1 MHLSMHNK
9 RLKIMQALKP
19 ILSTFLL
26 GLLSI
31 ASCFAQTDHCDM
43 YSGIL
48 LKGDSLYQTG
58 NFLAAIKSY
67 RAARVACPSK
77 VFETDARIERVVQNL
92 HQMKEKAIQRRD
104 EVIQKMSVL
113 EKDLQRARYN
123 EEMAEKKE
131 RMQRQIA
138 EQNKAEV
145 ASREQPGNQ
154 NTSPIE
160 QKNPWELLRTGHFQ
174 EALPIL
180 ESAAFTD
187 QQDSLSLMR
196 LAHANLF
203 NGKIETAE
211 SIYRILKPLPYRK
224 GNYNSFAEAYLNDF
238 KAFENAES
246 VLGSG
251 KVIPLPIRNAYLQ
264 IRTDLE
270 NYVQALALA
279 EQERL
284 RPKTKSMEEDA
295 HTSPKPENSIASTT
309 EIKIETSIE
318 KSTAAPAP
326 VKDTASSV
334 SVIAPKEQPTADAIT
349 PPNESSTVES
359 SPKPMEKTNEALA
372 STTEKGST
380 KTRYSTSSRNKL
392 EEDRPM
398 PPAPEFVLKTLI
410 NTEIENKT
418 NRTIPKTGEPSA
430 YIVFIGD
437 FDLNDYYAQR
447 TLKRARD
454 QYGIKEARIRYF
466 DEVLK
471 YRILLAEFATKEE
484 AAQYTLDFEQKHAER
499 AWMGV
504 LY

>member
-19 ILSTFLL
+19 ILSTLLL
-26 GLLSI
+26 GLLST
-31 ASCFAQTDHCDM
+31 ASCFAQADHCDM

-48 LKGDSLYQTG
+48 LKGDSLYQAG

-92 HQMKEKAIQRRD
+92 HQIKEKAIQRRD
-104 EVIQKMSVL
+104 EVVQKMSVL
-113 EKDLQRARYN
+113 EKDLQRACYN
-123 EEMAEKKE
+123 EEMAAKKE
-131 RMQRQIA
+131 RMLRQIA
-138 EQNKAEV
+138 EQNKAEIT
-145 ASREQPGNQ
+145 SREQPVNK
-154 NTSPIE
+154 NSSPTE
-160 QKNPWELLRTGHFQ
+160 QKNPWELLRTGQFQ

-224 GNYNSFAEAYLNDF
+224 GNFNSFAEAYLDDF
-238 KAFENAES
+238 KAFETAES
-246 VLGSG
+246 ILGSG

-279 EQERL
+279 EQEQL
-284 RPKTKSMEEDA
+284 KPKVKSMEEDS
-295 HTSPKPENSIASTT
+295 HSSPEPANSLASTK
-309 EIKIETSIE
+309 EVKIETSIE
-318 KSTAAPAP
+318 KSIAVPAP
-326 VKDTASSV
+326 VKDTTSTV
-334 SVIAPKEQPTADAIT
+334 SVTVPKEMASADSATAS
-349 PPNESSTVES
+349 NESSTVES
-359 SPKPMEKTNEALA
+359 DPRPMDKTNKTLA
-372 STTEKGST
+372 STTEKGIT
-380 KTRYSTSSRNKL
+380 KSRTSTSSREKL

-418 NRTIPKTGEPSA
+418 SNMK
-430 YIVFIGD
+430 
-437 FDLNDYYAQR
+437 
-447 TLKRARD
+447 K
-454 QYGIKEARIRYF
+454 K
-466 DEVLK
+466 
-471 YRILLAEFATKEE
+471 
-484 AAQYTLDFEQKHAER
+484 
-499 AWMGV
+499 
-504 LY
+504 

>member
-19 ILSTFLL
+19 ILSTLLL
-26 GLLSI
+26 GVLST
-31 ASCFAQTDHCDM
+31 ASCFAQADHCDM

-48 LKGDSLYQTG
+48 LKGDSLYQAG

-77 VFETDARIERVVQNL
+77 IFETDARIERVVQNL
-92 HQMKEKAIQRRD
+92 HQIKEKAIQRRD
-104 EVIQKMSVL
+104 EVVQKMSVL
-113 EKDLQRARYN
+113 EKDLQRVRYN
-123 EEMAEKKE
+123 EEMAAKKE

-138 EQNKAEV
+138 EQNKAEI
-145 ASREQPGNQ
+145 ASREQPENK
-154 NTSPIE
+154 NSYPTE

-224 GNYNSFAEAYLNDF
+224 GNFNSFAEAYLNDF

-284 RPKTKSMEEDA
+284 RPKAKSMEEDS
-295 HTSPKPENSIASTT
+295 HSSPEPAKSLASTK
-309 EIKIETSIE
+309 EVKIETSIE
-318 KSTAAPAP
+318 KSIAVPAP
-326 VKDTASSV
+326 VKDTTSTV
-334 SVIAPKEQPTADAIT
+334 SVTTPKEMPATDSTTA
-349 PPNESSTVES
+349 PNESSTVES

-380 KTRYSTSSRNKL
+380 KTRSSTSSRNKL

-410 NTEIENKT
+410 NTELENKT
-418 NRTIPKTGEPSA
+418 NRTTPKTGEPSA

-437 FDLNDYYAQR
+437 FDLNDFYAQR

>member
-1 MHLSMHNK
+1 
-9 RLKIMQALKP
+9 MQALRP

-123 EEMAEKKE
+123 EELAAKKE

-138 EQNKAEV
+138 EQNKAEI

-154 NTSPIE
+154 NSYPIE

-224 GNYNSFAEAYLNDF
+224 GNFNSFAEAYLNDF

-284 RPKTKSMEEDA
+284 RPKTKSMEEDS
-295 HTSPKPENSIASTT
+295 HTSPKPVNSIASTT
-309 EIKIETSIE
+309 EVKIETSIE
-318 KSTAAPAP
+318 KSTTAPAP
-326 VKDTASSV
+326 VKDTASTV
-334 SVIAPKEQPTADAIT
+334 SVIAPKEQPTTDAIT
-349 PPNESSTVES
+349 PSNESSTMES
-359 SPKPMEKTNEALA
+359 SLKPMEKTNEALA

-380 KTRYSTSSRNKL
+380 KTRSSTSSRNKL

-418 NRTIPKTGEPSA
+418 NRTTPKAGEPSA

-437 FDLNDYYAQR
+437 FDLNDFYAQR

-471 YRILLAEFATKEE
+471 YRIVLAEFASKEE
-484 AAQYTLDFEQKHAER
+484 AAQYALDFEQKHAER

>member
-123 EEMAEKKE
+123 EEMAAKKE
-131 RMQRQIA
+131 RMQRQIT
-138 EQNKAEV
+138 EQNKAEI

-154 NTSPIE
+154 NSSPIE
-160 QKNPWELLRTGHFQ
+160 QKKPWELLRTGHFQ

-224 GNYNSFAEAYLNDF
+224 GNFNSFAEAYLNDF

-284 RPKTKSMEEDA
+284 RPKTKSMEEDS
-295 HTSPKPENSIASTT
+295 HTSHQPVNSIASTT
-309 EIKIETSIE
+309 EVKIETSIE
-318 KSTAAPAP
+318 KSTATPVP
-326 VKDTASSV
+326 VKDTTSTV
-334 SVIAPKEQPTADAIT
+334 SEIAPKEQPTTDAIT
-349 PPNESSTVES
+349 PPNESSTMES
-359 SPKPMEKTNEALA
+359 SPKPMEKNNDALA

-380 KTRYSTSSRNKL
+380 QTRSSTSSRDKL

-418 NRTIPKTGEPSA
+418 NRTTPKVGEPSA

-437 FDLNDYYAQR
+437 FDLNDFYAQR

-471 YRILLAEFATKEE
+471 YRIVLAEFSTKEE
-484 AAQYTLDFEQKHAER
+484 AAQYTLDFEKKHAER

>member
-9 RLKIMQALKP
+9 CLKIMQALKP
-19 ILSTFLL
+19 ILGTLLL
-26 GLLSI
+26 GLLST
-31 ASCFAQTDHCDM
+31 ARCFAQTDHCDM

-48 LKGDSLYQTG
+48 LKGDSLYQAG

-67 RAARVACPSK
+67 RAARVACPTK

-92 HQMKEKAIQRRD
+92 HQIKEKAIQRRD
-104 EVIQKMSVL
+104 EVVQKMSVL

-123 EEMAEKKE
+123 EEMAAKKE

-138 EQNKAEV
+138 EQNKAEI

-154 NTSPIE
+154 NSTQSE

-224 GNYNSFAEAYLNDF
+224 GNFNSFAEAYLDDF
-238 KAFENAES
+238 KAFETAES

-279 EQERL
+279 EQEQL
-284 RPKTKSMEEDA
+284 KPKLKSMEEDS
-295 HTSPKPENSIASTT
+295 HSSPKPTKSFASIK
-309 EIKIETSIE
+309 EVKIETSIE
-318 KSTAAPAP
+318 NSIAVPTP
-326 VKDTASSV
+326 VKDTTSTV
-334 SVIAPKEQPTADAIT
+334 SVTVPKEMPATDSTTA
-349 PPNESSTVES
+349 PNESSTVES
-359 SPKPMEKTNEALA
+359 DPKPTKKTNETLA

-380 KTRYSTSSRNKL
+380 KTRTSTSSREKL

-418 NRTIPKTGEPSA
+418 NRTIPKASEPSA

-466 DEVLK
+466 SEVLK
-471 YRILLAEFATKEE
+471 YRIVLAEYATKEE